1 MKRAALIVPVVILI
15 AASCSESDPA
25 PTATISTTSTTTTAA
40 STTQGGVME
49 LTSPDFQSEGPIPAR
64 FACDGADESPE
75 LNIAGIPQDTV
86 SLVLIMDDP
95 DASVGTFDHWVAF
108 DIEPTEVIPANV
120 GDLGTGGAELVEAVG
135 LRGAVSTVG
144 NPSLLLQ
151 DPGPRHGVGP
161 RGRRN
166 EGRRARSF
174 ERARARRSNADGHL
188 RALSAETC

>member
-1 MKRAALIVPVVILI
+1 MKRAALIVPVVVLV
-15 AASCSESDPA
+15 AASCGESDPA
-25 PTATISTTSTTTTAA
+25 PTAPTSTTSTTTTDA
-40 STTQGGVME
+40 STTKGGVME

-64 FACDGADESPE
+64 YACDGADESPE
-75 LNIAGIPQDTV
+75 LRIEGIPQNTV

-108 DIEPTEVIPANV
+108 DIQPTEVIPRERRRPW
-120 GDLGTGGAELVEAVG
+120 DRRAELVEAVG

-151 DPGPRHGVGP
+151 DPGSRHGVGP
-161 RGRRN
+161 RGRGN

-174 ERARARRSNADGHL
+174 EWARARRSNVDGNL
-188 RALSAETC
+188 RALSRSL